1 MIVHLLQRALVALV
15 RVAVA
20 ALLILV
26 LIELGGGVFARAERH
41 VWEIDLAA
49 AVPEDLAARPL
60 SWSDLL
66 AERVAASARVMLL
79 STAGA
84 LLTGLSW
91 GLLGARWRKFGG
103 ARLLAAPFAAFACVP
118 GFWWVIAVA
127 VYSYFHWGR
136 PGFANDL
143 VVEEGP
149 DLLTWWHAAVIALPV
164 FAVGAAWQIRAVAS
178 VIEGEAAR
186 PWVRTWFVEGRN
198 DEEIFYGHLLGQA
211 WRAALAKTAAIWP
224 AMLGALVVLET
235 AFRFEGVGSLLVESI
250 RLSSHPGMIFAALTL
265 TIAAAVGSFLAEAI
279 APPREAR

>member
-49 AVPEDLAARPL
+49 AVPEELAARPL

-79 STAGA
+79 ATGGA
-84 LLTGLSW
+84 MLTGLSW

-103 ARLLAAPFAAFACVP
+103 ARLLASPFAAFACVP

-149 DLLTWWHAAVIALPV
+149 DLLAWWHAAVIALPV

-178 VIEGEAAR
+178 VIGGEAAR
-186 PWVRTWFVEGRN
+186 PWVRTWFVEGSN
-198 DEEIFYGHLLGQA
+198 DEEIFYGHLLGYS
-211 WRAALAKTAAIWP
+211 WRSALARNAEVWP

-250 RLSSHPGMIFAALTL
+250 GLSSHPGMIFAALTL
-265 TIAAAVGSFLAEAI
+265 TVAAAAGSFLAEAV
-279 APPREAR
+279 APPRET